1 MVAFKHELAR
11 VRKRFPQAQFVE
23 DFKGIEAQKK
33 MLAAW
38 NAKQIPMLVA
48 NPKSMSHGLNMQD
61 GGSNMIWVS
70 LTYSRDDYEQAIGR
84 LERRGQ
90 DEVVKVWRLMV
101 PDTVDEV
108 IATVVEDKR
117 VTEDRL
123 LTALQ
128 LLESYRE
135 GAVPRKKLTIKH
147 EEDFC

>member
-1 MVAFKHELAR
+1 
-11 VRKRFPQAQFVE
+11 
-23 DFKGIEAQKK
+23 
-33 MLAAW
+33 
-38 NAKQIPMLVA
+38 
-48 NPKSMSHGLNMQD
+48 
-61 GGSNMIWVS
+61 MIWVS